1 HLSRLV
7 KWLLSE
13 VKAKNWRR
21 DTRLAIIN
29 RRLLSIWNWL
39 LGAAGRAMVAAVNR
53 AGVAAIE
60 VMPAR
65 AIDMQGVAI
74 AGRVR
79 DVGQRLLHLVVQS
92 RIDAGDDVIADADRH
107 RQQHV

>member
-1 HLSRLV
+1 
-7 KWLLSE
+7 
-13 VKAKNWRR
+13 
-21 DTRLAIIN
+21 
-29 RRLLSIWNWL
+29 
-39 LGAAGRAMVAAVNR
+39 MVAAVNR

-92 RIDAGDDVIADADRH
+92 RIGAGDDVIADANRH
-107 RQQHV
+107 RQQHVELLHALKERQFQFSEEAHRLTRQNAATLLSGLGAFGRWR